1 LSHSAIEQASEA
13 ILSLDAAGLETLV
26 KHSLTSMTPLQVA
39 EEIISPALERIGIM
53 WEEGMAN
60 LAQIFLG
67 SKLCEDLLQRILP
80 PEAHWRKDSPVI
92 AITNFDDHHSLGK
105 KIVYMT
111 LRSNGYNII
120 DLGWTDVDSIGP
132 KAKEHKVEILMA
144 STLMLRSAIK
154 TKEIPRLLKQEHS
167 DALLVV
173 GGAPFLFDPELAREV
188 GADALGSSGADAASI
203 VQALMEA
210 SR

>member
-1 LSHSAIEQASEA
+1 MSPSATEHASQA
-13 ILSLDAAGLETLV
+13 ILSLDAVDLEKMV
-26 KHSLTSMTPLQVA
+26 QHSLLSMTPLQVA
-39 EEIISPALERIGIM
+39 EEIISPALERIGDM
-53 WEEGMAN
+53 WEEGKAN

-80 PEAHWRKDSPVI
+80 KEAHWRKDSPVI

-120 DLGWTDVDSIGP
+120 DLGWTDVDSIGL
-132 KAKEHKVEILMA
+132 KAKEHRVEVLMV

-154 TKEIPRLLKQEHS
+154 IKEIPRVLKREHS
-167 DALLVV
+167 TALMVV
-173 GGAPFLFDPELAREV
+173 GGAPFVFDPELAREV
-188 GADALGSSGADAASI
+188 GADALGSSGADASGI

-210 SR
+210 TK